1 MRIFLFLLCVA
12 LAPKIDLISEIAA
25 AFRAGDAKSVSS
37 RLGLHVDLTVSG
49 KQEMYSKA
57 QAEQVL
63 RDFFAKHPPQMFNLK
78 SKSTDNAS
86 KPYGIGSYVDTSGQK
101 YRVYFL
107 IKRIGNQSFI
117 SQLSIEHEH

>member
-1 MRIFLFLLCVA
+1 MKIFLFLLCVA
-12 LAPKIDLISEIAA
+12 FASKVDLISEISA
-25 AFRAGDAKSVSS
+25 AFRAGDAKSVSNH
-37 RLGLHVDLTVSG
+37 LGSHVDLTVSG

-63 RDFFAKHPPQMFNLK
+63 RNFFSKHPPKMFSIK
-78 SKSTDNAS
+78 SKSADNAS

>member
-12 LAPKIDLISEIAA
+12 FTSKLDLISEISA
-25 AFRAGDAKSVSS
+25 AFRAGDAKAISNH
-37 RLGLHVDLTVSG
+37 LGSHVDLTVTG

-63 RDFFAKHPPQMFNLK
+63 RDFFSKHPPKSFSIK
-78 SKSTDNAS
+78 SKSNDNAS
-86 KPYGIGSYVDTSGQK
+86 KPYGIGSYIDTNGQK

-107 IKRIGNQSFI
+107 VKRIGNQSFI
-117 SQLSIEHEH
+117 HQLSIEHEY